1 MQAARRLVMELESAH
16 RVRVA
21 IVVRSWWQSA
31 SPLEPALGNT
41 ERNVV
46 CDPVVA
52 EGLDEAPHLK
62 VRSGGGYA
70 RVHYLIA
77 SGCERFPPSEA
88 PKDVNTGQQEDGLYD
103 RERAGQGLVLELLQ
117 VVDAHGQG
125 LGARRIEND

>member
-1 MQAARRLVMELESAH
+1 MELESAH

-46 CDPVVA
+46 HGPVVA
-52 EGLDEAPHLK
+52 EGLDEPLHLK
-62 VRSGGGYA
+62 VRSGGVFA

-77 SGCERFPPSEA
+77 SGSERFPSGEA
-88 PKDVNTGQQEDGLYD
+88 PKHDDTHKQDDGLRD
-103 RERAGQGLVLELLQ
+103 RERRGKRFILE
-117 VVDAHGQG
+117 VGD
-125 LGARRIEND
+125 